1 MSDYTPVASMSTN
14 APEDDQISLLDLLI
28 VVARR
33 KRLLFGLPIMVGL
46 IAAAYSLSLPNI
58 YTAVTRILPPQQTG
72 SSAAALLGQLGGLPG
87 VGGLTGLKNPNDLYI
102 GMLKSRSVADRLI
115 ERFHLMERYEVTRP
129 SDARKTLAA
138 VTVIAAGKDGIVALE
153 VDSENPKMAADMANA
168 YIEELLKLTQ
178 VLAVTEASQ
187 RRLFFEKQFNLARD
201 RLAAAESASRAAL
214 GSNGLVQVEG
224 QGRSCVETAARLRA
238 QVTAKEVQLGAMRS
252 FASGQNPDLVLAER
266 ELDSLRTQLARLE
279 GGGSD
284 RTDRSTAGVS
294 GAGGN
299 QSLALLREVKYQETL
314 YELLAKQLELARLD
328 EAKESSVV
336 QVMDRAIE
344 PDRKSKPVRSK
355 IVLLSVVAAF
365 FATLLW
371 IFMSEAIA
379 RSARD
384 NPDTRRRLDE
394 LKRALRLRSPK

>member
-1 MSDYTPVASMSTN
+1 MNDNSNVSIASQN
-14 APEDDQISLLDLLI
+14 AIADEEINLLDLLI
-28 VVARR
+28 IVARR
-33 KRLLFGLPIMVGL
+33 KGL
-46 IAAAYSLSLPNI
+46 IFGAPIVTGLLAAVYSLSLPNI
-58 YTAVTRILPPQQTG
+58 YTATTRILPPQQNS

-87 VGGLTGLKNPNDLYI
+87 AGSLAGLKNPNDLYI

-115 ERFHLMERYEVTRP
+115 ERFQLLQRYGTTHA
-129 SDARKTLAA
+129 SDARKVLEA
-138 VTVIAAGKDGIVALE
+138 VTVIIAGKDGIVTLD
-153 VDSENPKMAADMANA
+153 VTDKDPKMAADVANA
-168 YIEELLKLTQ
+168 YVEELLKLTQ

-187 RRLFFEKQFNLARD
+187 RRLFFEKQFGLARD

-214 GSNGLVQVEG
+214 GSSGLVQVEG
-224 QGRSCVETAARLRA
+224 QGRSIVETAARLRA
-238 QVTAKEVQLGAMRS
+238 QVTAKEVQIGAMRS

-279 GGGSD
+279 GGSSD
-284 RTDRSTAGVS
+284 RTNTTRAGVNRLD
-294 GAGGN
+294 GN

-328 EAKESSVV
+328 EAKESSEV

-344 PDRKSKPVRSK
+344 PDRKSKPLRSL
-355 IVLLSVVAAF
+355 IVMVSVVAAF

-371 IFMSEAIA
+371 IFISEAIA

-394 LKRALRLRSPK
+394 LRRALRLRSAK